1 MLKVDAANN
10 AKEGELE
17 EQERVLAEKE
27 AAKQAAAKK
36 ESKKKL

>member
-1 MLKVDAANN
+1 MLKVDLANN

-27 AAKQAAAKK
+27 EAKQAAEK
-36 ESKKKL
+36 ESNKKV